1 MVVERSGIK
10 VWIDIMQVLIK
21 VENVRDST
29 VAVVFQ
35 NKPLPSLQLR
45 NCVPGLIRGKCKV
58 VQYSDLRSASH
69 FVPCPDHFFYI
80 LAYRPDNRRLATT
93 QGEIRVGPSHQAR
106 LPECRPGT
114 SPGDMPEKCERW
126 EEIRW
131 RPGRVV
137 DGDLLMYLRAA
148 RSIAAFAGMVGGT
161 TDDRCEAEA
170 MDETTVNALDTL
182 HKYNYDTS
190 KSLQALVKGPS
201 VMYIEKKWSE
211 DDVGLRDWDA
221 EGANKQ
227 HEMLPN
233 LGEDLH
239 KTASPQQGDPR
250 LSGPL
255 SGQGAGG
262 EARTIDRMVPRS
274 QDRLANHCDTVAL
287 QAKVEKFLKS
297 LCFHWFFHSVIRCVT
312 CFESSGPWI

>member
-1 MVVERSGIK
+1 MYFER
-10 VWIDIMQVLIK
+10 LIRCQTCDQNSLLFNREALMGSRESW
-21 VENVRDST
+21 ENTNLIR
-29 VAVVFQ
+29 
-35 NKPLPSLQLR
+35 LPPCRLRTSSCGTAETNGEDFYIHDTSIQQRELFSSEATDTLPITSL
-45 NCVPGLIRGKCKV
+45 RGKCKV

-114 SPGDMPEKCERW
+114 SPADMPEKCETR

-148 RSIAAFAGMVGGT
+148 RSIAAFAGMVGGSA
-161 TDDRCEAEA
+161 DDRCEAEA

-182 HKYNYDTS
+182 HKHNYDTS
-190 KSLQALVKGPS
+190 KSLQALVKGPA

-211 DDVGLRDWDA
+211 EDVVSTPFVSRA
-221 EGANKQ
+221 
-227 HEMLPN
+227 MICP
-233 LGEDLH
+233 
-239 KTASPQQGDPR
+239 
-250 LSGPL
+250 
-255 SGQGAGG
+255 GG
-262 EARTIDRMVPRS
+262 
-274 QDRLANHCDTVAL
+274 C
-287 QAKVEKFLKS
+287 
-297 LCFHWFFHSVIRCVT
+297 
-312 CFESSGPWI
+312 G